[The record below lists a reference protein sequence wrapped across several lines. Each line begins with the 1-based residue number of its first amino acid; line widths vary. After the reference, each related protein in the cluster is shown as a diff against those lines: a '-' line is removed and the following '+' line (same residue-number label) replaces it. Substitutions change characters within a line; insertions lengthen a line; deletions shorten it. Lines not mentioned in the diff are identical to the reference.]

1 MVEPKGLIQFEELG
15 LGTLLK
21 RYQLLVP
28 LNQRE
33 YAWEDRE
40 VKQLLQ
46 DFAREVLSGKP
57 YFLGTIVTIAQPDG
71 RLEVVDGQQRLATTV
86 LLLAAIRDYLRSR
99 DEFIAGSIESEFLVG
114 SDRGAR
120 SVVPKLTLNVDDNN
134 FFSGLVGRTPGEPLP
149 EPHRRSHERLLKARD
164 LARQQVERITS
175 PHDER
180 KHGDVLNEWVD
191 FVEKRALVIL
201 LKVPSESDAFKMFET
216 LNDRGLR
223 TGQVDLVKNHLFQKA
238 GDRLQEVQSSWSYMR
253 GALESSSDDPEAT
266 IDFLRHALIVQR
278 GHLREQDVYDEVQKM
293 VLSAQGAVAFASTL
307 ESLANVY
314 VATFNPDHER
324 WNGYPDAGRRAVEVL
339 NVLSIKPMRPLL
351 LAVAARFEPSEA
363 ADALRFL
370 VSLSVRLL
378 IASSTRSSSVEVPL
392 ASAAQRVFGEVDEHP
407 PIATAPELVARLED
421 LTPLDA
427 DFAAKFSEAKVSN
440 AKLARYYL
448 RSLEMTA
455 KGEPEPSFIP
465 NDDRQIINLEHVLP
479 RKPEGHWPQFTDE
492 EAKMFVTRLGNLALL
507 RATDNSNL
515 KSAGFAERQAI
526 YQASSF
532 VLTSL
537 IADFGDWDAEAII
550 SRQAALAEHAVNTWP
565 RTL

>member
-15 LGTLLK
+15 LGTVLK

-28 LNQRE
+28 PNQRE

-46 DFAREVLSGKP
+46 DFAREVLTGKP
-57 YFLGTIVTIAQPDG
+57 YFLGTIVTIAQGDG

-86 LLLAAIRDYLRSR
+86 LLLAAIRDYLRGR
-99 DEFIAGSIESEFLVG
+99 DDFIAGSIGSEFLVG

-120 SVVPKLTLNVDDNN
+120 SHVPKLTLNVDDND
-134 FFSGLVGRTPGEPLP
+134 FFSRVVNQKPDEADPEPL
-149 EPHRRSHERLLKARD
+149 RSSHHRLLHART
-164 LARQQVERITS
+164 LTRQQVNRIGS

-180 KHGDVLNEWVD
+180 EHGDVLNEWVD

-223 TGQVDLVKNHLFQKA
+223 TGQVDLVKNHLFKMA

-253 GALESSSDDPEAT
+253 GALESSFDDPEAT

-278 GHLREQDVYDEVQKM
+278 GHLREQDVYDEVQTM
-293 VLSAQGAVAFASTL
+293 VLSPQAAVAFAATL

-314 VATFNPDHER
+314 VATSNPEHER

-339 NVLSIKPMRPLL
+339 NLLNIKPLRPLL
-351 LAVAARFEPSEA
+351 LAVSARFDPSEA
-363 ADALRFL
+363 AQALRFL
-370 VSLSVRLL
+370 VSLSVRLM

-392 ASAAQRVFGEVDEHP
+392 ASAAQRVFVEVDEEP
-407 PIATAPELVARLED
+407 PIATARNLVTRLED

-427 DFAAKFSEAKVSN
+427 DFAAKFAEAKISN

-448 RSLEMTA
+448 RSLEMA
-455 KGEPEPSFIP
+455 EKGEPEPSFIP

-479 RKPEGHWPQFTDE
+479 RKPEDHWPQFTEDDVR
-492 EAKMFVTRLGNLALL
+492 MFATRLGNLALL
-507 RATDNSNL
+507 RASDNSNL
-515 KSAGFAERQAI
+515 KSYSFKEKQQVYEASSYELTSMIAGFE
-526 YQASSF
+526 
-532 VLTSL
+532 
-537 IADFGDWDAEAII
+537 DWDADAINR
-550 SRQAALAEHAVNTWP
+550 RQHVLAEKAVETWP
-565 RTL
+565 RAL